1 MSLLKYV
8 KARSLPESL
17 CEASRQSRYKINV
30 LLWEKNAT
38 ELIMCL
44 FMVQELQRDP
54 PVFMK
59 DLLADD
65 PFQITN
71 Q

>member
-30 LLWEKNAT
+30 LLWKKMQL
-38 ELIMCL
+38 LICL
-44 FMVQELQRDP
+44 FMVQELQRDS

-59 DLLADD
+59 NSLADN
-65 PFQITN
+65 PF
-71 Q
+71 